1 MSDDGSIVVIVYWT
15 YRDAEVY
22 VKGNAGFR
30 FSQILPSSNGGIN
43 GAISTNSSIFLRLS
57 TNVINYYV
65 RGING
70 DYEVAQALPSSG
82 AMDVR
87 VCASEEFLAVS
98 GNTNYLNLYQKNNG
112 IFSLYSTE
120 SCSLGY
126 PKKIAFSQDCQW
138 MAYSCTNDDVKIYQR
153 MPPFTL
159 VQTLAL
165 ANLTNLAI
173 SGSNLI
179 ALVYSPWS
187 TKHYS
192 YNGSQFVPQI

>member
-1 MSDDGSIVVIVYWT
+1 MSDDGSIVVVVYWT

-22 VKGNAGFR
+22 AKDNAGFG
-30 FSQILPSSNGGIN
+30 FSQILPSSF
-43 GAISTNSSIFLRLS
+43 GAKDGVISTNNSIFFRLS

-70 DYEVAQALPSSG
+70 HYKLAQTLPSSG
-82 AMDVR
+82 INDVR
-87 VCASEEFLAVS
+87 VCASEEFLAAC
-98 GNTNYLNLYQKNNG
+98 GDTNYLNLYQKNNG

-120 SCSLGY
+120 SCSSGY

-153 MPPFTL
+153 MPPFSL
-159 VQTLAL
+159 VQTLTL
-165 ANLTNLAI
+165 ANLKDLAI

-179 ALVYSPWS
+179 ALVYSTWN

-192 YNGSQFVPQI
+192 YNGSQFLPQI